1 MESVTTTSVLA
12 VIKGIAETL
21 VWIGIVI
28 GVVVGFVLGRLTKR

>member
-1 MESVTTTSVLA
+1 MESVTATSVLA
-12 VIKGIAETL
+12 VIKGILETL

>member
-1 MESVTTTSVLA
+1 MGATPAEMLA